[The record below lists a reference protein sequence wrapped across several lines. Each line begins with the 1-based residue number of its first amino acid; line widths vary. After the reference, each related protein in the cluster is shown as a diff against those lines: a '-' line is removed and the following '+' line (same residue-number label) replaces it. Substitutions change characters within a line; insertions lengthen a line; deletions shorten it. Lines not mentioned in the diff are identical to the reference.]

1 MLDVVQAAA
10 EHRRAGDEDDGQR
23 GLEDEQRGARER
35 RMIAR
40 RSTRSAQRIDRI
52 SPRRQPGGYGAEEHA
67 GDHRDAERE
76 RQHQRRRACADGK
89 KCRDGER
96 EREQQPRG
104 AHRDDEA
111 RDAAA
116 DGEQDAFD
124 ERLRDDLRSR
134 RADGH
139 PYCRLRPSRDR
150 AREQQVRDVRAGDQ
164 QHESAH
170 GHQQLQAA
178 GVLLFHHADA
188 GAGRDDRDRL
198 LRQQVVDVGQPVRR
212 PARVTRDPLAQD
224 VREPRRD
231 AVGGGAG
238 FEAADD
244 AQPGGDRL
252 AQQRV
257 GAGDHR
263 FVLNRDPEVGRIV
276 AERIAEEAR
285 RRHAGDRERVAF
297 DDERLADERLIAAVD
312 RFPRVMADHDDGR
325 RRRRVIVCGEDAAA
339 EGADAEG
346 REVVAGDV
354 FRPERARGDVHAGP
368 ADADAEAAGLEGGQL
383 FELGRFG
390 FEAFEERVRE
400 HAPAILRSALDA
412 AVVAVADAVEAFR
425 VGDRERAQHDRVD
438 QCEDRGRAADTE
450 RERQDGRGSEDG
462 RETELTDRVTDG
474 ADRVV
479 HTDRLDGIDPPSVD
493 AVPNAR
499 RRRAAVLVP
508 ARTLFLSEA
517 PGQTP
522 EPRFLTP
529 TPFVVS
535 DARKPA
541 EHSECSTFHSC
552 RRAMMG
558 LTAAARLA
566 GT

>member
-52 SPRRQPGGYGAEEHA
+52 GPRRQPGGHGAEEHA

-139 PYCRLRPSRDR
+139 PYGRLRPSRDR

-198 LRQQVVDVGQPVRR
+198 LRQQAGSTSDSQFAGQPESCGIHWRRTFVSRGAMPSVVAPGLRR
-212 PARVTRDPLAQD
+212 PMTRSQAETGWRSSELAPVTS
-224 VREPRRD
+224 
-231 AVGGGAG
+231 
-238 FEAADD
+238 
-244 AQPGGDRL
+244 
-252 AQQRV
+252 
-257 GAGDHR
+257 R

-312 RFPRVMADHDDGR
+312 RSPTSDG
-325 RRRRVIVCGEDAAA
+325 
-339 EGADAEG
+339 
-346 REVVAGDV
+346 
-354 FRPERARGDVHAGP
+354 
-368 ADADAEAAGLEGGQL
+368 
-383 FELGRFG
+383 
-390 FEAFEERVRE
+390 
-400 HAPAILRSALDA
+400 
-412 AVVAVADAVEAFR
+412 
-425 VGDRERAQHDRVD
+425 
-438 QCEDRGRAADTE
+438 
-450 RERQDGRGSEDG
+450 
-462 RETELTDRVTDG
+462 
-474 ADRVV
+474 
-479 HTDRLDGIDPPSVD
+479 
-493 AVPNAR
+493 
-499 RRRAAVLVP
+499 
-508 ARTLFLSEA
+508 
-517 PGQTP
+517 
-522 EPRFLTP
+522 
-529 TPFVVS
+529 
-535 DARKPA
+535 
-541 EHSECSTFHSC
+541 
-552 RRAMMG
+552 
-558 LTAAARLA
+558 
-566 GT
+566 